1 MRARDIEVSTAGSA
15 KEALKMAEEGSFDA
29 IILDLQMPEM
39 DGFEACQQIRRRL
52 PEAQQPVIIALTA
65 NAMQGDRER
74 CLDAGMDDYLTKP
87 VSSEVLYK
95 KLARWLPDEGD
106 FEKRSA

>member
-1 MRARDIEVSTAGSA
+1 M
-15 KEALKMAEEGSFDA
+15 
-29 IILDLQMPEM
+29 
-39 DGFEACQQIRRRL
+39 
-52 PEAQQPVIIALTA
+52 PVIAMTA
-65 NAMQGDRER
+65 NAMQGDEER